1 MKDQSSIP
9 DSLTAKGVEELQN
22 ALREAEENISTITLE
37 RDRAKLDLQRL
48 RERSSVELAE
58 AKVAE
63 ARLMR
68 INENLAMRV
77 GRLEAEASHLR
88 LEVDYCSAAKR
99 DLVQALSQLVNAHD
113 TDDPI
118 KTPGA

>member
-1 MKDQSSIP
+1 VKDQSSIP

-63 ARLMR
+63 ARLVR
-68 INENLAMRV
+68 ANNELTITVNRLKAEVDHLA
-77 GRLEAEASHLR
+77 
-88 LEVDYCSAAKR
+88 LEVDYYRAAKR

-113 TDDPI
+113 GDS
-118 KTPGA
+118 

>member
-1 MKDQSSIP
+1 VTNTENLQDA
-9 DSLTAKGVEELQN
+9 LNAAK
-22 ALREAEENISTITLE
+22 ENISTLALE
-37 RDRAKLDLQRL
+37 RDRLKLDLQRL
-48 RERSSVELAE
+48 RERSSVEMAE

-68 INENLAMRV
+68 VNENLAMRV
-77 GRLEAEASHLR
+77 SRLEAEASHLR
-88 LEVDYCSAAKR
+88 LEVDYCRAAKR